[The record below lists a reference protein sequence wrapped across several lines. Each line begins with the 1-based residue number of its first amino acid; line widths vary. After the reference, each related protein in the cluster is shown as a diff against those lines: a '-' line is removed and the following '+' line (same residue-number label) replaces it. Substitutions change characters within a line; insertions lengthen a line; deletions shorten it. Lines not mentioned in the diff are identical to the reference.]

1 MLTRLQGVG
10 TKPDLLG
17 SGSLSALRSWQDIL
31 GGTDSNLSH
40 GYYCVKMPDD
50 LQRQQGLTR
59 AELAMLEAEFFRDT
73 SPWKHLPDQSR
84 LGMAN
89 FVDSTSKLLIRLIE
103 TK

>member
-1 MLTRLQGVG
+1 MG

-17 SGSLSALRSWQDIL
+17 SGSLSALQSWQDIL
-31 GGTDSNLSH
+31 GGFKSNLSH

-50 LQRQQGLTR
+50 RQRQEGLTR
-59 AELAMLEAEFFRDT
+59 AKLAALEAEFFRDT

-89 FVDSTSKLLIRLIE
+89 FVDSTSKLLVRLIE
-103 TK
+103 KK